1 MRGLEWI
8 VIRRRHPF
16 VMSVPRT
23 TLRRIP
29 LGNARDVLVTDVCLG
44 TMTWGVQNTEEE
56 AHAQLDYAVKE
67 RGVNFIDT
75 AEMYPVP
82 SSDSRW
88 KPGRTEEIIGN
99 WLEKNQELR
108 KELVVA
114 TKVSGY
120 QAKSETAGNRT
131 TPPGAPAPARLDKA
145 SVHAACDASLRRLK
159 TSYIDLYQVHWP
171 DRYLPIGAFTGSTEY
186 VASKERSGSV
196 PIKETVEALGELIAA
211 GKIKNYGLSNESTF
225 GVCEFVRAADE
236 LGVKRPVSIQNS
248 FCLLHRQYDTE
259 VAEACAKSNYDI
271 LLLPWTPL
279 AGGALSGK
287 YLDGSR
293 PEGARMTVFKHF
305 HQRYLNENSVKATAQ
320 YKKIADDAGLSL
332 TTMALNWCK
341 SRSFPTSTIIGATT
355 LEQLKE
361 NIDAFEPTVKL
372 SKETLKAI
380 DAVHAQCRD
389 PCIAT

>member
-1 MRGLEWI
+1 MAAVTSI
-8 VIRRRHPF
+8 
-16 VMSVPRT
+16 PRT

-29 LGNARDVLVTDVCLG
+29 LGSAKDVFVTDACLG
-44 TMTWGVQNTEEE
+44 TMTWGVQNTEAE
-56 AHAQLDYAVKE
+56 AHEQLDYAIKQ

-82 SSDSRW
+82 SSDARW
-88 KPGRTEEIIGN
+88 KPGTTEEIIGN
-99 WLEKNQELR
+99 WLAKNVELR

-131 TPPGAPAPARLDKA
+131 VPAGAPCAARLDKQ
-145 SVHAACDASLRRLK
+145 SIFQACDASLRRLR
-159 TSYIDLYQVHWP
+159 TDYIDLYQVHWP

-186 VASKERSGSV
+186 IQSKERSDSV
-196 PIKETVEALGELIAA
+196 PIRETVEALGELIKA
-211 GKIKNYGLSNESTF
+211 GKIRHYGLSNESTF

-236 LGVKRPVSIQNS
+236 LGVPRPVSIQNS
-248 FCLLHRQYDTE
+248 FCLLHRQFDTE
-259 VAEACAKSNYDI
+259 VAEACSKSNYNI

-287 YLDGSR
+287 YLDGAR
-293 PEGARMTVFKHF
+293 PEGARMSVFKHF
-305 HQRYLNENSVKATAQ
+305 HQRYLNENSVKATKQ
-320 YKKIADDAGLSL
+320 YKEIADKAGMSL

-341 SRSFPTSTIIGATT
+341 TRVFDTSTIIGATT

-361 NIDAFEPTVKL
+361 NIDAFEPSVVL

-380 DAVHAQCRD
+380 DAVHQQCRD
-389 PCIAT
+389 PCIAV

>member
-1 MRGLEWI
+1 
-8 VIRRRHPF
+8 
-16 VMSVPRT
+16 MSVPRT

-56 AHAQLDYAVKE
+56 AHAQLDYAVKQ
-67 RGVNFIDT
+67 RGINFIDT
-75 AEMYPVP
+75 AEMYPV
-82 SSDSRW
+82 
-88 KPGRTEEIIGN
+88 
-99 WLEKNQELR
+99 
-108 KELVVA
+108 
-114 TKVSGY
+114 
-120 QAKSETAGNRT
+120 
-131 TPPGAPAPARLDKA
+131 PAPARLDKA

-186 VASKERSGSV
+186 VASKERSDSV

-305 HQRYLNENSVKATAQ
+305 HQRYLNENSVKA
-320 YKKIADDAGLSL
+320 
-332 TTMALNWCK
+332 
-341 SRSFPTSTIIGATT
+341 
-355 LEQLKE
+355 
-361 NIDAFEPTVKL
+361 
-372 SKETLKAI
+372 
-380 DAVHAQCRD
+380 
-389 PCIAT
+389 

>member
-1 MRGLEWI
+1 MRRE
-8 VIRRRHPF
+8 
-16 VMSVPRT
+16 
-23 TLRRIP
+23 
-29 LGNARDVLVTDVCLG
+29 
-44 TMTWGVQNTEEE
+44 
-56 AHAQLDYAVKE
+56 
-67 RGVNFIDT
+67 
-75 AEMYPVP
+75 
-82 SSDSRW
+82 
-88 KPGRTEEIIGN
+88 
-99 WLEKNQELR
+99 
-108 KELVVA
+108 
-114 TKVSGY
+114 
-120 QAKSETAGNRT
+120 
-131 TPPGAPAPARLDKA
+131 
-145 SVHAACDASLRRLK
+145 LRRLK

-186 VASKERSGSV
+186 VASKERSDSV

-248 FCLLHRQYDTE
+248 FCLLHGNTTPE

-305 HQRYLNENSVKATAQ
+305 HQRYLNENSVKADEGASTR
-320 YKKIADDAGLSL
+320 KSPGLTGLSL

-380 DAVHAQCRD
+380 GARPRRGHRD
-389 PCIAT
+389 PCIADVAGAEGRRDAVLFH

>member
-1 MRGLEWI
+1 MEWI

-131 TPPGAPAPARLDKA
+131 TPPGAPAPARPEA
-145 SVHAACDASLRRLK
+145 
-159 TSYIDLYQVHWP
+159 W
-171 DRYLPIGAFTGSTEY
+171 
-186 VASKERSGSV
+186 SGS
-196 PIKETVEALGELIAA
+196 PPSRSSPGTRSLSWRRRALSAALG
-211 GKIKNYGLSNESTF
+211 SS
-225 GVCEFVRAADE
+225 
-236 LGVKRPVSIQNS
+236 
-248 FCLLHRQYDTE
+248 
-259 VAEACAKSNYDI
+259 
-271 LLLPWTPL
+271 
-279 AGGALSGK
+279 
-287 YLDGSR
+287 
-293 PEGARMTVFKHF
+293 
-305 HQRYLNENSVKATAQ
+305 
-320 YKKIADDAGLSL
+320 
-332 TTMALNWCK
+332 
-341 SRSFPTSTIIGATT
+341 PT
-355 LEQLKE
+355 
-361 NIDAFEPTVKL
+361 NF
-372 SKETLKAI
+372 
-380 DAVHAQCRD
+380 R
-389 PCIAT
+389 